1 MMFNSPKNFKRGRLI
16 NNRYRPI
23 DLIIAIVTSAI
34 SIVMMLAYLL
44 GFQGRNIAIILILLI
59 PAVVAITLIMP
70 MAIYHNLLEFL
81 KVISIFNNSK
91 KKYIW
96 EGIYKEDILEQ

>member
-1 MMFNSPKNFKRGRLI
+1 MFNSPKNFKRGRLI

-23 DLIIAIVTSAI
+23 DLIIAIATSAI
-34 SIVMMLAYLL
+34 SIVMMLTYLL
-44 GFQGRNIAIILILLI
+44 GFQGRNIAIILILLF

>member
-1 MMFNSPKNFKRGRLI
+1 MIFNSPKNFKRGRLI

-23 DLIIAIVTSAI
+23 DLIIAIITSAI

>member
-1 MMFNSPKNFKRGRLI
+1 MTFNSPKNFKRGRLI

-44 GFQGRNIAIILILLI
+44 GFQGRNIAIILILLF